1 MSDSPLSAYL
11 QKSDPVN
18 QWKPGEGG
26 QLVDLDEFYAETEQD
41 KADFMVQ
48 GSESF
53 SLNHLDRKL
62 ASILGIESYTQMDSY
77 ASERNARLG
86 AEGFFSVVY
95 EGFQSFIENIIKYI
109 RMAIDWVANTVKGIF
124 GFRKSDRIEK
134 AIDSKLD
141 NLKTEFEETLNGL
154 GFPGGNYKLER
165 FIGTLPNGV
174 DRVGQLTVMKTK
186 FETDKEAIEGLN
198 ASIPLFQQT
207 IAELTKNSNKAVK
220 SFNDFKRMI
229 QDEYQKTRVR
239 KVKAEHVDFS
249 QSPEVARILKGCA
262 ETTASVSNSTVVP
275 LVAELLASL
284 YKVTFSNDEL
294 TNGFAD
300 VRKRLDQMV
309 QLESVKLSQG
319 NVTQLMS
326 SIQALNAHYAN
337 VADNSIDMSGVNL
350 RQLGAA
356 IDKSDA
362 DKVKAMG
369 DYYNAPML
377 VAEYQ
382 AVAVAVR
389 NYTQF
394 CQLVTRQ
401 LSLVGRQ
408 IDNLVR
414 WHTRGYLWF
423 YHALLDDLQKLREL
437 NLEAKQQGHSPMM
450 GPDGT
455 PTIKFEFIDDADAKT
470 FMEKFGGTSQ
480 EIIDKD
486 IGNLKTI
493 YNNLVKETGMGR
505 TI

>member
-1 MSDSPLSAYL
+1 MSNSPLSAYL
-11 QKSDPVN
+11 QKSEPSD

-26 QLVDLDEFYAETEQD
+26 QLVDLDEFYSETEQG

-48 GSESF
+48 GTESF
-53 SLNHLDRKL
+53 SLNRLDRKL
-62 ASILGIESYTQMDSY
+62 ANILGIESYTQMDSY

-109 RMAIDWVANTVKGIF
+109 RMAIDWVASTVKSIF
-124 GFRKSDRIEK
+124 GFRKSERIEK
-134 AIDSKLD
+134 AIDRKLD
-141 NLKTEFEETLNGL
+141 NLKTEFEQTLNGL
-154 GFPGGNYKLER
+154 GFPGGDYRLEY

-186 FETDKEAIEGLN
+186 FETDKEAIEGLA

-207 IAELTKNSNKAVK
+207 IGELTNNSNKAVK
-220 SFNDFKRMI
+220 AFNDFKRMI
-229 QDEYQKTRVR
+229 NEEHQKTRVR
-239 KVKAEHVDFS
+239 QVKNEPLNFS
-249 QSPEVARILKGCA
+249 QSPEVVRFMKACA
-262 ETTASVSNSTVVP
+262 ETTQAVSNSTVVP
-275 LVAELLASL
+275 LVANLLSSL
-284 YKVTFSNDEL
+284 YKVTFTNDEL
-294 TNGFAD
+294 TKGFAGC
-300 VRKRLDQMV
+300 RKRLDELV
-309 QLESVKLSQG
+309 ALESVKL
-319 NVTQLMS
+319 NKANITQLMTT
-326 SIQALNAHYAN
+326 IQGLNSVYAN
-337 VADNSIDMSGVNL
+337 VSDNSIDMSGINL
-350 RQLGAA
+350 KALGAA
-356 IDKSDA
+356 VEKSDA
-362 DKVKAMG
+362 DKVKAMA
-369 DYYNAPML
+369 DYYKMPDL
-377 VAEYQ
+377 VVEYQ
-382 AVAVAVR
+382 AVAMAVR
-389 NYTQF
+389 DYTQF

-414 WHTRGYLWF
+414 WHARGYLWF

-437 NLEAKQQGHSPMM
+437 NLEAKQQGHHPMM

-455 PTIKFEFIDDADAKT
+455 PTVKFEFIDDADAKT

-493 YNNLVKETGMGR
+493 YNTFVKDIGMGR

>member
-1 MSDSPLSAYL
+1 MSNSPLAAFL
-11 QKSDPVN
+11 QKSDPVD

-26 QLVDLDEFYAETEQD
+26 QLVDLDEFYVETEQG
-41 KADFMVQ
+41 KGDFMVQ
-48 GSESF
+48 GTESF
-53 SLNHLDRKL
+53 SLNRLDRKL
-62 ASILGIESYTQMDSY
+62 ASILGIESYTQMDSF
-77 ASERNARLG
+77 ASSRNARLG

-95 EGFQSFIENIIKYI
+95 ENFQSFIENIIKYI
-109 RMAIDWVANTVKGIF
+109 RMACDWVANTVKGIF
-124 GFRKSDRIEK
+124 GFRKSERIEK
-134 AIDSKLD
+134 AIDSKLG
-141 NLKTEFEETLNGL
+141 NLKTEFEQTLSGL
-154 GFPGGNYKLER
+154 GFPGGNYTLEK
-165 FIGTLPNGV
+165 FIGTLPNGI
-174 DRVGQLTVMKTK
+174 DRVGQLSIMKTK
-186 FETDKEAIEGLN
+186 FESDKEAIEGLG

-207 IAELTKNSNKAVK
+207 IGELTKNSNKAVK
-220 SFNDFKRMI
+220 AFNDFKRMVNE
-229 QDEYQKTRVR
+229 EYQKTRVR
-239 KVKAEHVDFS
+239 KVKGDQLDFS

-262 ETTASVSNSTVVP
+262 ETTMAVSNSTVVP
-275 LVAELLASL
+275 LVADLLASL

-319 NVTQLMS
+319 NVVQLMTTV
-326 SIQALNAHYAN
+326 QGLNAHYAN

-350 RQLGAA
+350 KQMGIA

-362 DKVKAMG
+362 DKIKAMG
-369 DYYNAPML
+369 DYYGAPMI

-382 AVAVAVR
+382 TVCTAVR

-401 LSLVGRQ
+401 LSMVGRQ

-414 WHTRGYLWF
+414 WHARGYLWF
-423 YHALLDDLQKLREL
+423 YHALLDDLDKLRQL
-437 NLEAKQQGHSPMM
+437 NLEAKQQGHNPMM

-455 PTIKFEFIDDADAKT
+455 PAVKFEFIDDADAKT